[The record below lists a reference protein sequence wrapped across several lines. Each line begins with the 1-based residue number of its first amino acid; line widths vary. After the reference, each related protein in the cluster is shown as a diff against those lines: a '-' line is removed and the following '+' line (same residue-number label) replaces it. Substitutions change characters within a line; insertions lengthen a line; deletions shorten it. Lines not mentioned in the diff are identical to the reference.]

1 MASGQPVSQNHT
13 NPHSLSTDLSFPWD
27 TFALADN
34 KQMPGNDEASAT
46 ERTQR
51 AAAMIPKNNIPR
63 QAATTPN
70 TSTTPISNDP
80 VYPSAGGLNWPVQLS
95 NNQFQAYTQQEYSL
109 PHQHALQNQGQIQ
122 PPSQFNQQQLG
133 RQQQYA
139 HPSTTHVSPYP
150 NTPYPN
156 TPYPSNYTPQAQM
169 SSVGYAPMTQPADPA
184 VLDPSLFQGHSRNSS
199 GPSTSET
206 ARRPPKVPKHGRKSS
221 KQGPTL
227 DRTNRVQKT
236 PQRSPV
242 SAHSRCLNISSM
254 PGDINRRLHF
264 WMADKALFPDGQEP
278 TLPWPDLVEF
288 VKSSEATIIKSE
300 SMSRD
305 PSAIERV
312 PRGVSSIQDEL
323 GLSPDEIQ
331 AERRE
336 IARLFRGYQK
346 EFRPK
351 ESQNEFKFKC
361 TLGCPWSHETKSNWE
376 RHERTHYPQ
385 EIWICCHDDC
395 LDKSSRT
402 RVSFRKDL
410 ARRHHTDHHQR
421 QGDPDLTNRQLD
433 ELKIRVTDSLFPRGC
448 VFHACQKT
456 FTSFDE
462 RSVHMEN
469 HLKSSDALRRDLI
482 RRYYSNDSVQAES
495 DHDGEHDVDDPRPGL
510 HGSNR
515 GITEPYD
522 DDEDD
527 DDEDDDDDDDTE
539 AGTGGIGTKHHNND
553 RDDGTGAGGTGSN
566 QWGTFGGAS
575 GPGYYNTTTYQ
586 QQDHSPMS
594 TNTPGYNY
602 ACNFDTFGGSGH
614 IPAIDKRPWKTTTSL
629 RLQLLPQVFAR
640 GIAQTPIVLK
650 KIQLQAALML
660 DLSSV
665 KKTQIINILRREIA
679 MMAGAL
685 PVSSGP
691 SIKRFP
697 HLTAMTK
704 LLPGLTK
711 TASRFDMSC
720 IAKQNQAILKFAGFR
735 KDLLSQELED
745 PGGEDHGEP
754 ADPLHDRLTHFEGGH
769 IYRCLPIRSS
779 MTPIRPSRLVH
790 VGTKNKPILHLD
802 TSEVLPSHV
811 DYCSLSH
818 CWDDGYGL
826 CLSKGNV
833 TSLRQSIPADGLT
846 QTFHVAINIARERGL
861 EYLWIDT
868 LCIIQDSD
876 EDIQAEVPR
885 ITQIHA
891 SAMFAIVIT
900 SVAYDGEAQQCDES
914 ASDDNVD
921 FDEKSEEQSIPE
933 TPGLT
938 LDDTIETKPSQ
949 SNGVI
954 QKEDVPVEIVRQ
966 VPERRGS
973 HQLEV
978 CLWHGG

>member
-13 NPHSLSTDLSFPWD
+13 NPQSLSTDLSFSWN
-27 TFALADN
+27 TLAFADN
-34 KQMPGNDEASAT
+34 KQMSGNDEASAMD
-46 ERTQR
+46 RTQR
-51 AAAMIPKNNIPR
+51 GAAMIPIKTQNNNPR
-63 QAATTPN
+63 QAASTPN
-70 TSTTPISNDP
+70 TATTLINHDN
-80 VYPSAGGLNWPVQLS
+80 VYQSAGGYWIGNQLQS
-95 NNQFQAYTQQEYSL
+95 FPQQGFPL
-109 PHQHALQNQGQIQ
+109 PHQPVLQNQAQIHQ
-122 PPSQFNQQQLG
+122 HGQFNRQQLERQEQQQ
-133 RQQQYA
+133 A
-139 HPSTTHVSPYP
+139 HPAPTAYQ
-150 NTPYPN
+150 
-156 TPYPSNYTPQAQM
+156 PYPSDYISQAQM
-169 SSVGYAPMTQPADPA
+169 GIVGYSPLTQAADPA
-184 VLDPSLFQGHSRNSS
+184 GLDQPLFQGHSRNSS
-199 GPSTSET
+199 GPSISEPT
-206 ARRPPKVPKHGRKSS
+206 RRPLKMPKHGRKSS

-227 DRTNRVQKT
+227 DRANRVQKA
-236 PQRSPV
+236 PQRSPI
-242 SAHSRCLNISSM
+242 SAHSHHLNISSM
-254 PGDINRRLHF
+254 PGDINRRLHILLG
-264 WMADKALFPDGQEP
+264 DKATFSDGQEP
-278 TLPWPDLVEF
+278 TLPWPDLVDF
-288 VKSSEATIIKSE
+288 VITSQVTIKSE

-312 PRGVSSIQDEL
+312 PRGVSSIQDEAGL
-323 GLSPDEIQ
+323 AGLSPDEIQ
-331 AERRE
+331 ADRRE
-336 IARLFRGYQK
+336 IAKHFRGYQK

-351 ESQNEFKFKC
+351 ESHAEFKFKC
-361 TLGCPWSHETKSNWE
+361 TLGCLWSHKTKSNWE

-395 LDKSSRT
+395 LNRSSRT

-421 QGDPDLTNRQLD
+421 EGDPDLTDRQLD
-433 ELKIRVTDSLFPRGC
+433 ELKIRVTESMFPREC
-448 VFHACQKT
+448 VFHGCQKT

-469 HLKSSDALRRDLI
+469 HLKSSDMLRRELI
-482 RRYYSNDSVQAES
+482 RKYYSHESVQTEP
-495 DHDGEHDVDDPRPGL
+495 DHDGEHDLDHTRPGF
-510 HGSNR
+510 HGLDP
-515 GITEPYD
+515 GTTEPYD
-522 DDEDD
+522 DD
-527 DDEDDDDDDDTE
+527 DDDDDDEEDDDDTE
-539 AGTGGIGTKHHNND
+539 GGAGGTITKHHNND

-566 QWGTFGGAS
+566 QWTAFGGAS
-575 GPGYYNTTTYQ
+575 GPSYHNTSTYQ
-586 QQDHSPMS
+586 QQGYSPMS
-594 TNTPGYNY
+594 TNTQGYNF
-602 ACNFDTFGGSGH
+602 ACNFDTFGGNGH
-614 IPAIDKRPWKTTTSL
+614 IPAIDQRPWKTTTSL

-665 KKTQIINILRREIA
+665 KKTQIVNILRREIA

-685 PVSSGP
+685 PVSSGL

-697 HLTAMTK
+697 RLTAMTK

-735 KDLLSQELED
+735 KDILSQELED
-745 PGGEDHGEP
+745 PGGEGHGEP
-754 ADPLHDRLTHFEGGH
+754 TDPLHDRLTHFEGGH

-790 VGTKNKPILHLD
+790 VGTKTKPILHLD

-876 EDIQAEVPR
+876 EDIQAEAPR

-891 SAMFAIVIT
+891 SASFAIVIT
-900 SVAYDGEAQQCDES
+900 SVAYDGDIQQCDES
-914 ASDDNVD
+914 TSDDNVE

-938 LDDTIETKPSQ
+938 LGDTIETAPPQ
-949 SNGVI
+949 SSGVI
-954 QKEDVPVEIVRQ
+954 RKENVPVEIVHQ
-966 VPERRGS
+966 LPERRGS

-978 CLWHGG
+978 CL